1 MESEDSQEQKDK
13 EKHDLGGAISLRSM
27 LLRHQLAQEIR
38 VMRCENFGSAYF
50 LTASKDNLTEFEN
63 SLNRLLRYTPTQ
75 PVGNPPLLRNEPSK
89 DQVILRKRNSV
100 KHRYS
105 VPFFYT
111 AFKIVTNFWVHHF
124 ITLLLLINICTS
136 VYLASYEEEDHPF
149 VFQILRNFEFAATGV
164 YCFEVLLQMIAYG
177 IRYFYDNNF
186 ITPYAVDLVILI
198 LSMIPPG
205 FILLIVSYQNKDITK
220 VNEQIKFVYILNALR
235 VFRIVTR
242 TNSLLHIA
250 QALLKSYKQFAF
262 VTILIFI
269 IMYIFAIL
277 AMNLFYSF
285 TTSKRDDL
293 EFKTR
298 FSSFGSALITV
309 FQIMTFES
317 WLAMCQEISSVCNPI
332 ITYVYFIAWVWLG
345 AFVISNIFVGV
356 LVDQFKSETDCQKER
371 KDNEKVAKFAIRER
385 KKHAKMTG
393 SARRFNAKMQLT
405 GREIAQKIAQIYS
418 QFEAFET
425 TNKEMGVDENCKAEI
440 VNLLKKMGQDY
451 ETIWKNKQLYQYF
464 KILCQISDN
473 IAEMEQLEKIAS
485 QAIHACI
492 ETKS

>member
-1 MESEDSQEQKDK
+1 MNGDNKEDNQLQKD
-13 EKHDLGGAISLRSM
+13 DLGGAISLRSM

-38 VMRCENFGSAYF
+38 VMKCENFGSAYF
-50 LTASKDNLTEFEN
+50 LTASKESLTEFEK

-89 DQVILRKRNSV
+89 DQVILRKRNEV
-100 KHRYS
+100 RYRYS

-124 ITLLLLINICTS
+124 ITLLLLLNICTS
-136 VYLASYEEEDHPF
+136 VYLASFDEEDNPK
-149 VFQILRNFEFAATGV
+149 VFQALRNIEFAATGIYCVEVFLQIVAYGKRFFFV
-164 YCFEVLLQMIAYG
+164 YCPKPTH
-177 IRYFYDNNF
+177 YF
-186 ITPYAVDLVILI
+186 IDLIILI
-198 LSMIPPG
+198 ISLIPPG
-205 FILLIVSYQNKDITK
+205 FILIICTALDKDVTK
-220 VNEQIKFVYILNALR
+220 INEQIKVVYILNALR

-242 TNSLLHIA
+242 TNSLLHIT
-250 QALLKSYKQFAF
+250 QALLSSFKQLLF
-262 VTILIFI
+262 VSILIFI
-269 IMYIFAIL
+269 IMYIFTIF
-277 AMNLFYSF
+277 AMNIFYSY
-285 TTSKRDDL
+285 TISKRDDL
-293 EFKTR
+293 EFKDR
-298 FSSFGSALITV
+298 FSSFGSALITI
-309 FQIMTFES
+309 FQVMTFES
-317 WLAMCQEISSVCNPI
+317 WLAMCTEIATVCNPAV
-332 ITYVYFIAWVWLG
+332 TYIFFIAWVWLG

-356 LVDQFKSETDCQKER
+356 LVDQFKSETDIQKE
-371 KDNEKVAKFAIRER
+371 KKENERLAKFAIRER

-405 GREIAQKIAQIYS
+405 GQEISQKISQIYS

-440 VNLLKKMGQDY
+440 VNLLRKMGQDY
-451 ETIWKNKQLYQYF
+451 ETIWENKQLYKYF

-485 QAIHACI
+485 QAIHACL

>member
-1 MESEDSQEQKDK
+1 MSNEDSQLQKD
-13 EKHDLGGAISLRSM
+13 EKYDLGGAISLRSM

-38 VMRCENFGSAYF
+38 VMKCENYGSAYS
-50 LTASKDNLTEFEN
+50 LTASKDCLTEFEK
-63 SLNRLLRYTPTQ
+63 SLERLLKYTPTQ
-75 PVGNPPLLRNEPSK
+75 PVGNPPIMRNEPSK
-89 DQVILRKRNSV
+89 EQVILRKRNSV
-100 KHRYS
+100 RYRYS

-124 ITLLLLINICTS
+124 ITLLLLLNICTS
-136 VYLASYEEEDHPF
+136 VYLTSYDEEDHPG
-149 VFQILRNFEFAATGV
+149 VFQIIRNIEFAATGI
-164 YCFEVLLQMIAYG
+164 YCVEVVLQIIAYG
-177 IRYFYDNNF
+177 KRYFWDNKF
-186 ITPYAVDLVILI
+186 LTPYDVDLAILI
-198 LSMIPPG
+198 LSMVPPG
-205 FILLIVSYQNKDITK
+205 FILLVSSALNKDVTK
-220 VNEQIKFVYILNALR
+220 VNEQIKPIYILNSLR

-250 QALLKSYKQFAF
+250 QALLHSYKQFFF
-262 VTILIFI
+262 VAILIFI
-269 IMYIFAIL
+269 IMYIFTIL
-277 AMNLFYSF
+277 AMNLFYSY
-285 TTSKRDDL
+285 TISKRDDL
-293 EFKTR
+293 EYKDR
-298 FSSFGSALITV
+298 FSSFGSALITI

-317 WLAMCQEISSVCNPI
+317 WLAMSQEVSSVCNPV
-332 ITYVYFIAWVWLG
+332 ITYIYFIAWVWLG

-356 LVDQFKSETDCQKER
+356 LVDQFKSETDIQKER
-371 KDNEKVAKFAIRER
+371 KDNERIAKFAIRER

-405 GREIAQKIAQIYS
+405 GQEISQKIAQIYS

-451 ETIWKNKQLYQYF
+451 ETIWKNDQLYQYF

-485 QAIHACI
+485 QAIHACL